1 MGAGLPLHIAAALL
15 GHLDLDTT
23 CGYTAVFPDDV
34 IRHHQQFIAG
44 GRLAAVPWACVRW
57 TVKPWGVHV
66 HTDAVD
72 KLEDEVEPRLASL
85 GEQGRQ
91 LYGQA
96 YRTMTTSGL
105 KEERTMREKAFICL
119 TADLCHPHL
128 DLPLSMHVQMALANG
143 VEPEAIRE
151 LYRHLAP
158 YVGYPVLVTAFQ
170 RLSELGLPEASDDKP
185 VEPAPLTGPLARA
198 VRALEDVDPGLAT
211 FSEDQLAQR
220 WTRPHLSVRE
230 RALACL
236 VVDVFYQTGAVPAPA
251 RRAGQGGR
259 GHRGDPAR
267 SAAGC
272 GRIRHAAGLGRRAGA
287 APEAGRERVTVRY
300 RGLDGGI
307 RPPDGDA
314 MFIEDQRP

>member
-1 MGAGLPLHIAAALL
+1 MPPLAGADALTALDPVFAQLAVGAGHNLWGLP
-15 GHLDLDTT
+15 HL
-23 CGYTAVFPDDV
+23 
-34 IRHHQQFIAG
+34 
-44 GRLAAVPWACVRW
+44 
-57 TVKPWGVHV
+57 
-66 HTDAVD
+66 
-72 KLEDEVEPRLASL
+72 
-85 GEQGRQ
+85 
-91 LYGQA
+91 
-96 YRTMTTSGL
+96 
-105 KEERTMREKAFICL
+105 TMREKAFICL

-236 VVDVFYQTGAVPAPA
+236 VVDVFYQTLGPSL
-251 RRAGQGGR
+251 RL
-259 GHRGDPAR
+259 
-267 SAAGC
+267 
-272 GRIRHAAGLGRRAGA
+272 HAELVREAGA
-287 APEAGRERVTVRY
+287 TEETLRDLL
-300 RGLDGGI
+300 RGVAEFGMPRAWAAAQVLLPKPGES
-307 RPPDGDA
+307 A
-314 MFIEDQRP
+314 